1 MTPFGDQAEM
11 TAQTNFFGTINVC
24 NALFPLLRDHA
35 RFVVVYFDIDDVIFR
50 VVNVSSRAGMLESVS
65 NNERRRQLIAPD
77 ATIET
82 VSDILSDF
90 IK

>member
-1 MTPFGDQAEM
+1 MSWIEWTEIDEIYV
-11 TAQTNFFGTINVC
+11 FFV
-24 NALFPLLRDHA
+24 R
-35 RFVVVYFDIDDVIFR
+35 R
-50 VVNVSSRAGMLESVS
+50 VVNIASRLGMLENIK
-65 NNERRRQLIAPD
+65 NNQIRQNLISST

>member
-1 MTPFGDQAEM
+1 
-11 TAQTNFFGTINVC
+11 
-24 NALFPLLRDHA
+24 
-35 RFVVVYFDIDDVIFR
+35 
-50 VVNVSSRAGMLESVS
+50 MLESVK
-65 NNERRRQLIAPD
+65 NNEIRQKLTSSN

>member
-1 MTPFGDQAEM
+1 
-11 TAQTNFFGTINVC
+11 
-24 NALFPLLRDHA
+24 
-35 RFVVVYFDIDDVIFR
+35 
-50 VVNVSSRAGMLESVS
+50 MLETIK
-65 NNERRRQLIAPD
+65 NLEIRHNLISSD

>member
-1 MTPFGDQAEM
+1 M
-11 TAQTNFFGTINVC
+11 
-24 NALFPLLRDHA
+24 LDH
-35 RFVVVYFDIDDVIFR
+35 IKNSEI
-50 VVNVSSRAGMLESVS
+50 
-65 NNERRRQLIAPD
+65 RQNLISPS

>member
-1 MTPFGDQAEM
+1 M
-11 TAQTNFFGTINVC
+11 
-24 NALFPLLRDHA
+24 
-35 RFVVVYFDIDDVIFR
+35 
-50 VVNVSSRAGMLESVS
+50 VNVSSRVGMLDSIKNPEK
-65 NNERRRQLIAPD
+65 RQNLIASD

>member
-1 MTPFGDQAEM
+1 M
-11 TAQTNFFGTINVC
+11 
-24 NALFPLLRDHA
+24 
-35 RFVVVYFDIDDVIFR
+35 
-50 VVNVSSRAGMLESVS
+50 NVSSRAGMLESVS
-65 NNERRRQLIAPD
+65 NVERRRQLIAPD